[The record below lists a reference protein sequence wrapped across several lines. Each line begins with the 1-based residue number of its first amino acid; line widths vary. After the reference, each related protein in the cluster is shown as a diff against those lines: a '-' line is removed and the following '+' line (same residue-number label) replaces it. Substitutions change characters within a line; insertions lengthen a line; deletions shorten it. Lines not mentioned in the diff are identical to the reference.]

1 LNLKAG
7 QLWKSEL
14 TGNVFWVLQALGKG
28 YWKVLQTT
36 GKVFRGECFRFSEG
50 AQAGMTL
57 LKGEDYDIAFF
68 AWFEYA
74 LDIYLESLTKDLIRA

>member
-1 LNLKAG
+1 
-7 QLWKSEL
+7 
-14 TGNVFWVLQALGKG
+14 
-28 YWKVLQTT
+28 
-36 GKVFRGECFRFSEG
+36 
-50 AQAGMTL
+50 MTL